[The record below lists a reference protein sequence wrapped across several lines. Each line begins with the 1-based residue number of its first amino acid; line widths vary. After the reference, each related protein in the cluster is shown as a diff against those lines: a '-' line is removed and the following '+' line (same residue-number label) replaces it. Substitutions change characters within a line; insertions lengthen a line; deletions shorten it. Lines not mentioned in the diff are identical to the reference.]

1 MITLKD
7 LFRDIRIH
15 LEKSTC
21 FIIQAQRISDC
32 NRVYDVYNDIF
43 NSTVCSHHA
52 EVFVWIT
59 ISLTFMTF
67 CGMIMITLRSAWM
80 EVEFV
85 DEFKDMLIQQDVIE
99 DADNDDEEF
108 MEIGSNRH
116 SLRTSSSRPEIE
128 IVN

>member
-1 MITLKD
+1 
-7 LFRDIRIH
+7 
-15 LEKSTC
+15 
-21 FIIQAQRISDC
+21 
-32 NRVYDVYNDIF
+32 
-43 NSTVCSHHA
+43 
-52 EVFVWIT
+52 
-59 ISLTFMTF
+59 MTF